1 MKKFELLS
9 TEPIHGAINIPV
21 LNKMTNKDVAEAIL
35 RHVES
40 EEIKYSLIERAK
52 IERYCDTFLNETD
65 GLFIDPCENCEDCF
79 VLAFGFKSYTRDAAI
94 FFSVFAFALFGESI
108 VNLML

>member
-9 TEPIHGAINIPV
+9 IEPIHGAINIPV

-52 IERYCDTFLNETD
+52 IERYCDTLLNETD
-65 GLFIDPCENCEDCF
+65 GQFIDPCENCEDCF
-79 VLAFGFKSYTRDAAI
+79 VLAFGFKDYNKDAAI
-94 FFSVFAFALFGESI
+94 FFGVFAFALIGESLI
-108 VNLML
+108 NTIL